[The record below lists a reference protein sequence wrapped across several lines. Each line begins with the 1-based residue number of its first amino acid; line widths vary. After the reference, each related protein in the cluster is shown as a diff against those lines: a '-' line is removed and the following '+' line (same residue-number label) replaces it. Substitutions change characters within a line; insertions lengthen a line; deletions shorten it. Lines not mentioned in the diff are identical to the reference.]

1 MGVSWPTDSSSLVVV
16 VYGVEGMIFHGCSI
30 LLTDGGFVFFS
41 CKLPFIICISP
52 REDNDTAKL
61 FISSSS
67 FFAHKKSQITLSSH
81 TLRRLHNQMKP

>member
-16 VYGVEGMIFHGCSI
+16 VYGLEGMIFHGCSI

-67 FFAHKKSQITLSSH
+67 SFFAHKKSQITLSSH
-81 TLRRLHNQMKP
+81 TLRPQMKP